1 MKALPTQTALALLL
15 FLLSFSSV
23 LGAQNESQAEN
34 ILIRNV
40 TLIDPAGETGDRL
53 VNILVRQ
60 GKLEVITEDKIS
72 ADEAELVVNAEGGF
86 ILGKLE
92 LGTAPNFMILSADP
106 RENFEVLL
114 DTKSYASFA
123 MHDGRVVRNS
133 LSPVLEK
140 EPEHEPVKSG
150 WLAYTPP
157 PLAVPLNYRDTSKW
171 NRFETKYI
179 SGIFI
184 SGLFLDRVNWLSQN
198 AVNTGQV
205 GDLAAFDGGEIR
217 GFRLGFA
224 GTLNWFEK
232 PWIYTI
238 FGATNA
244 FDKGFDEEDLDSFT
258 LFDWRLDIPFFRN
271 SVMSIGKQK
280 EPISGERVQS
290 MMFNHMQE
298 RTAVADA
305 MLPSRNVG
313 IVWNGSSPERY
324 SSWAFGVFNDWFDA
338 SQDFSESATQ
348 YAGRLTWAPLR
359 TADDSNLLHLGLGYR
374 YSNAKEGFRYRT
386 EPEFNQAPMYV
397 DTGFGTETGVLPAD
411 NLQTWTAELSWRRG
425 PWWFASEYTRTDVD
439 NPALGNPTFD
449 GYWLGAS
456 WILSGEMRAYNR
468 KNGTF
473 GGVPV
478 SRGVYQNGKGAWE
491 LTARWSTIDL
501 EDGLVRGGEMDI
513 ASLGLTWWATPFFGV
528 SANYRYIWN
537 TLDGVEGTSSGLN
550 TRIMLLLE

>member
-15 FLLSFSSV
+15 VLLAFSPV

-34 ILIRNV
+34 ILIRNI
-40 TLIDPAGETGDRL
+40 TLIDPTGQTGDRL

-60 GKLEVITEDKIS
+60 GRLEVITEDKIS
-72 ADEAELVVNAEGGF
+72 ADEAELVVNADGGF

-92 LGTAPNFMILSADP
+92 LGVAPNFMVLSADP

-114 DTKSYASFA
+114 DTKTYASFA
-123 MHDGRVVRNS
+123 MHDGQVVRNR

-140 EPEHEPVKSG
+140 ELEHEPVKAG

-171 NRFETKYI
+171 NRFETEYI

-184 SGLFLDRVNWLSQN
+184 SGLFLDRVNWLSQD
-198 AVNTGQV
+198 AVNAGQV
-205 GDLAAFDGGEIR
+205 GDLAAFDGGEIRGFRLGFAGTLNWFEKPLAAFDGGEIR

-298 RTAVADA
+298 RTAVSDA

-313 IVWNGSSPERY
+313 IVWNGSNPERY
-324 SSWAFGVFNDWFDA
+324 GSWAFGVFNDWLDSGEDFD
-338 SQDFSESATQ
+338 ESATQ
-348 YAGRLTWAPLR
+348 YIGRLTWAPLR
-359 TADDSNLLHLGLGYR
+359 SADTSNLLHVGLGYR
-374 YSNAKEGFRYRT
+374 YSDAKKGFRYRT
-386 EPEFNQAPMYV
+386 EPEFNQAPLYV

-425 PWWFASEYTRTDVD
+425 PWWIASEYTRTDVD

-456 WILSGEMRAYNR
+456 WILAACRSRAASTR
-468 KNGTF
+468 
-473 GGVPV
+473 
-478 SRGVYQNGKGAWE
+478 
-491 LTARWSTIDL
+491 TARAP
-501 EDGLVRGGEMDI
+501 G
-513 ASLGLTWWATPFFGV
+513 
-528 SANYRYIWN
+528 N
-537 TLDGVEGTSSGLN
+537 
-550 TRIMLLLE
+550 